1 MAGKESDFVQDVLKP
16 ELQERFPGCYI
27 LKQDPNMRQGI
38 PDLLVLYEDKW
49 ASLETKRARNGRRQ
63 PNQEHYVHELD
74 DMSFAR
80 FVDPDNYQE
89 VLRDMEQAFRP
100 GR

>member
-1 MAGKESDFVQDVLKP
+1 MGKKESDFVQDVFKP
-16 ELQERFPGCYI
+16 ELEDRFPGCYI

-49 ASLETKRARNGRRQ
+49 ASFETKRGTRSVRQ
-63 PNQEHYVHELD
+63 PNQEHYVATMNEMSFSAFVNPNNYHEVLD
-74 DMSFAR
+74 DL
-80 FVDPDNYQE
+80 E
-89 VLRDMEQAFRP
+89 HTFRP